1 VQPASTVDARVI
13 EALTYLGTTVSV
25 HRDQQREAS
34 MKGDTVLSVVYVL
47 GLAWT
52 VWFAL
57 IFAFT
62 RDIEVFLF

>member
-1 VQPASTVDARVI
+1 MHVI
-13 EALTYLGTTVSV
+13 ETLTYLGTTVSV

-34 MKGDTVLSVVYVL
+34 MKADTALSVVYVL
-47 GLAWT
+47 GLAWI